1 VGDLACDEALFD
13 RLRELRRTLASE
25 RGVPPYIVFSDVA
38 LRHMAREYPT
48 TPAAFGLI
56 HGVGDKKLK
65 EFGDPFTAE
74 IESFMENNP
83 RQEFAEEG

>member
-1 VGDLACDEALFD
+1 MGDLACDEALFD

-38 LRHMAREYPT
+38 MRHMAREYPAT
-48 TPAAFGLI
+48 AAAFGLI

-65 EFGDPFTAE
+65 EFGDTFTAE
-74 IESFMENNP
+74 IGKFLESNP
-83 RQEFAEEG
+83 RQEFAA

>member
-1 VGDLACDEALFD
+1 GDLACDEALFD

-38 LRHMAREYPT
+38 LRHMAREYPIT
-48 TPAAFGLI
+48 LATFGLI

-65 EFGDPFTAE
+65 EFGDTFTAE
-74 IESFMENNP
+74 IEAFLENNS
-83 RQEFAEEG
+83 RQEFGA